1 MSIKTQCNELRSR
14 LERYR
19 VERKL
24 LSEQKKLNRER
35 YLAQKME
42 ETICDLYRRLRSK
55 VYSSLGRAFE
65 DEIWLEENVL
75 LSDEDFI
82 KRIRDAC
89 GIVITSQRNSSL
101 SSSRILATKTDE
113 IKAYESE
120 EGILDFPELAREDA
134 AREDYWNAHLNEI
147 ALIWLEK
154 CFKHLEE
161 DPRSIYGMPQKVDIV
176 DREGWSVFTDS
187 YDVLDSGV
195 HCTNLG
201 RKHLDELTEAMNQQ
215 LAYGRVLIDSSFS
228 HDCLWASIQQ
238 EPERSVENAA
248 YDYAEFC
255 RRYDEDVEVLE
266 KIFAGIAKKVTPV
279 RVESQYE
286 MLCLDPTVIYM
297 LNADKEAKTMWG
309 NLCERVATT
318 SREVIMANMVEK
330 LHPGIKVTQVQFLNR
345 EESWASPRGCGY
357 GTRTYDERV
366 EFKIEIEYLWSDLS
380 FRLKTLELRLDT
392 IRMIEL
398 ARIAEEFTEKLLEA
412 ALRLTTSKDQIED
425 LLTEEHYLHDVK
437 NSMSDRLVFEVS
449 GYEVCLLKVRD
460 RKMVD
465 EVCRRVYDLTNGLM
479 SVRID
484 ESMKAAA
491 FRVNL

>member
-437 NSMSDRLVFEVS
+437 KFYV
-449 GYEVCLLKVRD
+449 
-460 RKMVD
+460 
-465 EVCRRVYDLTNGLM
+465 
-479 SVRID
+479 
-484 ESMKAAA
+484 
-491 FRVNL
+491 